1 MNILEILYGPLVFC
15 VKMAVTLQYLR
26 MFAPNRT
33 VNPFVFYGS
42 WIIITICTLFY
53 ITIVFLTV
61 YACTPREKIWNRLLP
76 GGQCLNYRA
85 TIVSTAF
92 FNILSDIAILLL
104 PVRTVWKMRIPT
116 KKKVAISMLFG
127 TGLL

>member
-1 MNILEILYGPLVFC
+1 V
-15 VKMAVTLQYLR
+15 
-26 MFAPNRT
+26 
-33 VNPFVFYGS
+33 
-42 WIIITICTLFY
+42 
-53 ITIVFLTV
+53 
-61 YACTPREKIWNRLLP
+61 
-76 GGQCLNYRA
+76 NYRA

-104 PVRTVWKMRIPT
+104 PVRTVWKLRIPT